1 MGKSWELT
9 DDQKKEIQEQQAEIG
24 AQYDPETGRKKGE
37 TENTGDNEDVEGME
51 DVEDVEASRNS
62 RERIDDDDNIR

>member
-9 DDQKKEIQEQQAEIG
+9 EDQKKEIQEKQREIAAE
-24 AQYDPETGRKKGE
+24 YDPETGRKKGQ
-37 TENTGDNEDVEGME
+37 TENTGDNEDVEGTE
-51 DVEDVEASRNS
+51 DVESCNS

>member
-9 DDQKKEIQEQQAEIG
+9 EDQKKEIQEQQAEIG

-37 TENTGDNEDVEGME
+37 TENTGDNEEVEEME
-51 DVEDVEASRNS
+51 DGEASRNS

>member
-9 DDQKKEIQEQQAEIG
+9 EDQKKEIQEQQAEIG

-37 TENTGDNEDVEGME
+37 TENTGDNEDVE
-51 DVEDVEASRNS
+51 ASRNG

>member
-9 DDQKKEIQEQQAEIG
+9 EDQKKEIQEQQAEIG
-24 AQYDPETGRKKGE
+24 VQYDPETRRKKGE
-37 TENTGDNEDVEGME
+37 TENTGDNEDVE
-51 DVEDVEASRNS
+51 ASRNG

>member
-9 DDQKKEIQEQQAEIG
+9 EDQKKEIQEQQAEIG
-24 AQYDPETGRKKGE
+24 AQYDPETGRKKSE

-51 DVEDVEASRNS
+51 DVEASRNG
-62 RERIDDDDNIR
+62 REHIDDDDNIR

>member
-9 DDQKKEIQEQQAEIG
+9 EDQKKEIQEQQAEIG
-24 AQYDPETGRKKGE
+24 AQYDLETGRKKGE
-37 TENTGDNEDVEGME
+37 TENTGDNEDVEDM
-51 DVEDVEASRNS
+51 EDVEASRNS

>member
-9 DDQKKEIQEQQAEIG
+9 EDQKKEIQEQQAEIG

-37 TENTGDNEDVEGME
+37 TENTGDNEDVEATE
-51 DVEDVEASRNS
+51 NVEHGKN
-62 RERIDDDDNIR
+62 REIEDDNIR

>member
-9 DDQKKEIQEQQAEIG
+9 EDQKKEIQEKQAEIA

-37 TENTGDNEDVEGME
+37 TEDTGDDEDVEGME
-51 DVEDVEASRNS
+51 DVEASRNG
-62 RERIDDDDNIR
+62 RDRIDDDDNIR

>member
-9 DDQKKEIQEQQAEIG
+9 EDQKKEIQEQQAEIG

-37 TENTGDNEDVEGME
+37 TENIGDNEDVEATE
-51 DVEDVEASRNS
+51 NVEHGKN
-62 RERIDDDDNIR
+62 REIEDDNIR

>member
-9 DDQKKEIQEQQAEIG
+9 EDQKKEIQEQQAEIG

-37 TENTGDNEDVEGME
+37 TENTGDNEDVE
-51 DVEDVEASRNS
+51 ASRNS

>member
-9 DDQKKEIQEQQAEIG
+9 EDQKKEIQEQQAEIG

-37 TENTGDNEDVEGME
+37 TENTGDSEDVEGME
-51 DVEDVEASRNS
+51 GEEASRNG
-62 RERIDDDDNIR
+62 RERIDDGDNIR